1 MVEQLM
7 LANALRPPTVGD
19 GPRPGGIIKLSVE
32 HFRVVELPVTAPSG
46 NGSHLWL
53 EIERSGMNT
62 EYVARQLAAVAAVPA
77 RDIGFAGLKDRH
89 ALTRQWFSVP
99 GHENDELLVEPLA
112 QRGLR
117 VTSSGLHERKLRR
130 GALKG
135 NRFRIFVLSASNDD
149 GELLDHLAMTKL
161 VNTNAQ
167 VVRERGVPNY
177 FGPQRFGRHGNNL
190 NHAQRMLCEGQRVRE
205 RHRRGL
211 YLSAARSA
219 LFNQV
224 LASRVRDGSW
234 AALLAGEAVVLD
246 GSASFFLADPQDVS
260 LSARLD
266 AFDIH
271 PSGPLI
277 GDGETPAT
285 DLAAR
290 VEITAL
296 LGCESLMTGL
306 RSQRMESARRALRV
320 RVADLRV
327 DQTAQDGWWLEFSL
341 PAGAYATMVLR
352 EIFDIA
358 DGSRIV
364 AEGEAAVQQAEQ

>member
-1 MVEQLM
+1 
-7 LANALRPPTVGD
+7 
-19 GPRPGGIIKLSVE
+19 
-32 HFRVVELPVTAPSG
+32 
-46 NGSHLWL
+46 
-53 EIERSGMNT
+53 
-62 EYVARQLAAVAAVPA
+62 
-77 RDIGFAGLKDRH
+77 
-89 ALTRQWFSVP
+89 
-99 GHENDELLVEPLA
+99 
-112 QRGLR
+112 
-117 VTSSGLHERKLRR
+117 
-130 GALKG
+130 
-135 NRFRIFVLSASNDD
+135 
-149 GELLDHLAMTKL
+149 
-161 VNTNAQ
+161 
-167 VVRERGVPNY
+167 
-177 FGPQRFGRHGNNL
+177 
-190 NHAQRMLCEGQRVRE
+190 
-205 RHRRGL
+205 
-211 YLSAARSA
+211 
-219 LFNQV
+219 
-224 LASRVRDGSW
+224 
-234 AALLAGEAVVLD
+234 LLAGEAVVLD